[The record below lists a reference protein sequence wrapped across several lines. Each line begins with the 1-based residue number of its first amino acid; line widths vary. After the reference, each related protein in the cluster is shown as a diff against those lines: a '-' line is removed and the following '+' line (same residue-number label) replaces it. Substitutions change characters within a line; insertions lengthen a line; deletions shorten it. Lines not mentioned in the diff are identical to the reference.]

1 MTTFGLPKWHSGKE
15 TCRRLKRC
23 GFDPWVRKIPWRRK
37 WPPTPV
43 LLLMTPWTAAHQASL
58 SFTIS
63 QSLLKLM
70 SIELGMPSNH
80 LILCRALL
88 LLLSIFPNIRVFSN
102 KSVLHISWLKYWTFS
117 FIISPSNEYS
127 GLLSF
132 RIDWFDLLEVQGT
145 LKRLLQH
152 HTSKA
157 SIFQHSAFFKK
168 LQLSHLYM
176 NTRKTTALTRWTFV
190 SKVMSLL
197 FNMLLRFVIAFLPGS
212 KHLLFHGWSYH
223 WQWFWGPR
231 K

>member
-1 MTTFGLPKWHSGKE
+1 MTTFGLPEWHSGKE

-43 LLLMTPWTAAHQASL
+43 LLLVTPWTAAHQASL
-58 SFTIS
+58 SFTITQSWGCHQTISSSVELFSSCCQSFPTSESFLTS
-63 QSLLKLM
+63 QFFTS
-70 SIELGMPSNH
+70 GG
-80 LILCRALL
+80 
-88 LLLSIFPNIRVFSN
+88 
-102 KSVLHISWLKYWTFS
+102 YWTFS

-132 RIDWFDLLEVQGT
+132 GIDWFDLLEVQGT

-157 SIFQHSAFFKK
+157 SIFQRSAFFKRV
-168 LQLSHLYM
+168 QLSQLSM
-176 NTRKTTALTRWTFV
+176 NTRKTTVLTRWTFV

-197 FNMLLRFVIAFLPGS
+197 FNKLSTFVLQALLRSL
-212 KHLLFHGWSYH
+212 
-223 WQWFWGPR
+223 
-231 K
+231 